1 LLVEKKSFWLK
12 LGPSGMPAFM
22 KDAAPVLLLEL
33 ALGLEDEPSLSSSSS
48 QSSSRCSSL
57 LVEKK
62 SPWLKLGPSGMPA
75 PTTEAASV
83 LL

>member
-1 LLVEKKSFWLK
+1 
-12 LGPSGMPAFM
+12 M

>member
-1 LLVEKKSFWLK
+1 LLVEKKSPWLK

-22 KDAAPVLLLEL
+22 KDAAPVLLLEVEP
-33 ALGLEDEPSLSSSSS
+33 GLEGESSLSSSSS
-48 QSSSRCSSL
+48 QSSSRFSSL

-75 PTTEAASV
+75 PMTEAASV